1 MQEDNIHSQQQKQ
14 DTTADYAQQTYDK
27 AQEYYHAHIENY
39 ATKMKGKTGIRR
51 IINALY
57 YSLDGLKAACEESG
71 FRQLLL
77 LNAVSLPL
85 LYFLDFHIAVKML
98 LITVTASTLI
108 VELLNTGLEAAVD
121 HTSLEKNDLAKRA
134 KDVGSAAQ
142 YLTLILLGL
151 LWIIALW
158 HRYG

>member
-1 MQEDNIHSQQQKQ
+1 MQDDDVSPPPHKPE
-14 DTTADYAQQTYDK
+14 TTADYARQTYDK
-27 AQEYYHAHIENY
+27 AQEYYHEHIENY
-39 ATKMKGKTGIRR
+39 ASQMKGKTGIRR

-57 YSLDGLKAACEESG
+57 YSLDGLEAACEESG
-71 FRQLLL
+71 FRQLLI

-85 LYFLDFHIAVKML
+85 LYFLDFHIAVKMQL
-98 LITVTASTLI
+98 VAMSVFTLI
-108 VELLNTGLEAAVD
+108 VELLNTGIEAAVD